1 MSLCSTV
8 FAASE
13 PIGSINYP
21 ASLKVGGNV
30 ITYNYKTY
38 SKSTSSY
45 VTKKLGLQLREL
57 KKGAEAEAFVRSKS
71 SSDKASTATS
81 TWYVFKIRLYYF
93 SSTETTATPVRGS
106 DLLNNYSFYSEN
118 KIKLNYL
125 DTAYYNY
132 DSSNK
137 YATYFYPGTSTN
149 PNYVDFYYGIL
160 LDNCTTNDYPI
171 IKFTNYSDLNEVSY
185 VSTNPNYKVGK
196 DITKAK
202 ISGLKHKAYTG
213 KAQGQSLTIKYNNT
227 TLKKDVDYKLSYK
240 NNTKVGEAIVRI
252 VGIGNYA
259 GVSEQYFFITPA
271 APKSLKVTSQTNN
284 SISLK
289 WTADSTAYG
298 YKIYMY
304 KPSTKKWV
312 NIKTVY
318 SNSTTIYKDC
328 NKKNLSSAYGYKLR
342 VAPYIN
348 KKSSATGKYTD
359 TFVAY
364 RGITAYTRP
373 SAVKITKF
381 SRPAKRTA
389 SLSWA
394 KTSRVSGYQVIVYKT
409 YGLKNVVKTY
419 YTKGTSKKITGLS
432 SGKWYYIAVRPYK
445 TINGKKL
452 YSSNYYYY
460 YSKIK

>member
-1 MSLCSTV
+1 
-8 FAASE
+8 
-13 PIGSINYP
+13 
-21 ASLKVGGNV
+21 
-30 ITYNYKTY
+30 
-38 SKSTSSY
+38 
-45 VTKKLGLQLREL
+45 
-57 KKGAEAEAFVRSKS
+57 
-71 SSDKASTATS
+71 
-81 TWYVFKIRLYYF
+81 
-93 SSTETTATPVRGS
+93 
-106 DLLNNYSFYSEN
+106 
-118 KIKLNYL
+118 
-125 DTAYYNY
+125 
-132 DSSNK
+132 
-137 YATYFYPGTSTN
+137 
-149 PNYVDFYYGIL
+149 
-160 LDNCTTNDYPI
+160 
-171 IKFTNYSDLNEVSY
+171 
-185 VSTNPNYKVGK
+185 
-196 DITKAK
+196 
-202 ISGLKHKAYTG
+202 
-213 KAQGQSLTIKYNNT
+213 
-227 TLKKDVDYKLSYK
+227 
-240 NNTKVGEAIVRI
+240 
-252 VGIGNYA
+252 
-259 GVSEQYFFITPA
+259 
-271 APKSLKVTSQTNN
+271 
-284 SISLK
+284 
-289 WTADSTAYG
+289 
-298 YKIYMY
+298 MY

-342 VAPYIN
+342 VAPYIR
-348 KKSSATGKYTD
+348 KQSSATGKYTD

-419 YTKGTSKKITGLS
+419 YTKGTSKKVTGLS